1 MSVTNPT
8 SADTTESR
16 TEGQKSAGVR
26 RLLARQL
33 ILELV
38 LPLGGYYG
46 LRAAGV
52 STWLA
57 LAAGGLL
64 TAPWILYGIIRNRRI
79 DVTAAFT
86 LTILLIGGAMS
97 LVTGDPRLLLV
108 RDSWIGAL
116 LGVWILGSLPTR
128 RPFIMAT
135 SRAVVVAKIG
145 EAGAN
150 AWEARWDQE
159 AAFRHHIRVLTAIW
173 GVVFLG
179 DAMVRVVLA
188 YSLPVDAVP
197 GVSTVQWLVVLACLL
212 IFHTRYVTRN
222 GLKV

>member
-1 MSVTNPT
+1 MNLANTAEP
-8 SADTTESR
+8 R
-16 TEGQKSAGVR
+16 TEAQKTAGVR
-26 RLLARQL
+26 RVLARQL
-33 ILELV
+33 VLELI
-38 LPLGGYYG
+38 LPLGSYYG

-57 LAAGGLL
+57 LTIGSLL
-64 TAPWILYGIIRNRRI
+64 AAPWIIYGMIRNRRI

-86 LTILLIGGAMS
+86 LTMLLLGGLMS
-97 LVTGDPRLLLV
+97 VITGDPRVLLV

-116 LGVWILGSLPTR
+116 LGVWILGTLPTQ

-150 AWEARWDQE
+150 AWEARWDQD
-159 AAFRHHIRVLTAIW
+159 AGFRHHIRVLTAIW

-179 DAMVRVVLA
+179 DAIVRVVLA
-188 YSLPVDAVP
+188 YTLPLDAVP
-197 GVSTVQWLVVLACLL
+197 GVSTIQWLVVLGCLL
-212 IFHTRYVTRN
+212 VFHTRYVSRN